1 MLLVLD
7 YFVTTCGNL
16 WDAILRNAG
25 GCGTPHPPSALN
37 FPRTM
42 WDSGAGCRGGGST
55 QWGQMIRYCCNKIS
69 NIQMIEAGALFL
81 TLPNLF
87 HPNQFNKAI
96 LWIEEMI
103 YLKRLFKSHS
113 LILSALW
120 SNCLK
125 FYELKSLT
133 ILSPLIMTALIVDMR
148 CWPAWKLD
156 NKIIRCSLHLPLL
169 PAPVNEWNQPQKI
182 TSEILKSEMHSAV
195 QDNCS
200 WPNLKLSWN
209 RRYGERVYIAYSRT
223 KTRNTAW

>member
-1 MLLVLD
+1 
-7 YFVTTCGNL
+7 
-16 WDAILRNAG
+16 
-25 GCGTPHPPSALN
+25 
-37 FPRTM
+37 
-42 WDSGAGCRGGGST
+42 
-55 QWGQMIRYCCNKIS
+55 
-69 NIQMIEAGALFL
+69 MIEAGALFL

-223 KTRNTAW
+223 KTRNTDNQCSHYGCVNCRFCIVDLPESRITRSLEAHFTWLNNWVYIQFCHNIWKCCVCKIVISNKLKSG